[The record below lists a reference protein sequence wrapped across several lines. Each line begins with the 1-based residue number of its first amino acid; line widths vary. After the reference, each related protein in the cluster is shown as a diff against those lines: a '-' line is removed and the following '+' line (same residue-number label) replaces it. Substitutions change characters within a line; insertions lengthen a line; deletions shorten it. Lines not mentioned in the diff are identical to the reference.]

1 MKISKIHLE
10 NYKNI
15 SFGYVENLPDF
26 VVIGGANG
34 CGKSAFLEAI
44 FNVKEAVAPYRG
56 FPERL
61 SQNIISANA
70 HEAKVLVELSF
81 SESDIQYA
89 LDRLDIRCPEN
100 AKLYIKI
107 NKSGETIT
115 DCPNEVR
122 TLLNKFRIGEN
133 APGFLDYFD
142 AHRRINKRDL
152 NNISLDQSPDDIK
165 RNLSQSEDKYSQN
178 KEYLSTLRIRQLVLA
193 EKALKKGLET
203 FESPL
208 DDIQNFFNDFF
219 YPLKFMGIS
228 FDSSPI
234 KFNIETPNGV
244 IDIDELSSGE
254 KEIFH
259 SYIRFHRFSPKGAVI
274 LFDEPDLHLHPE
286 VIKRYLLQLKKTLQG
301 NQLIV
306 TTHSPEIMLGI
317 DSSSLYTI
325 QKTISTEGYSQIYPV
340 VSNENRFELLKDIVG
355 PSGIISFNKKIVFI
369 EGEHSSSDIAVY
381 ETFYPSHK
389 FNLKFVPAKNSFGI
403 NKTSEKIQDLLSSSV
418 DFQEY
423 YCIVDGDLNTKT
435 NEKPASDRLFKL
447 PVYHIE
453 NFLLDE
459 DKIFKSIQKLLRDKN
474 PYKNKEQIS
483 EELKNLILT
492 DSHLDPYSRA
502 LLESKTQKLISDLQ
516 STICKTR
523 KISNFNYEL
532 ESFDTIKAE
541 AKIIL
546 KASIDENEW
555 KNTCI
560 GRELLK
566 AFCGKNNLKYQYLK
580 NLLID
585 ELEKPPEELNEIF
598 KNILLKKEVQSR
610 TAIDALPK
618 RRDVNIDAQI
628 NLDEISI
635 LMDETSPSPDDRKQ
649 RNLLSGELILND
661 YSFNFKEGLC
671 KLNGPNKEILM
682 KIANTLNESGNYYIY
697 NRLESLLK
705 EESDDQGERKNEI
718 IQILGIPA
726 KQ

>member
-1 MKISKIHLE
+1 MKVSKVHIE

-15 SFGYVENLPDF
+15 SFGYIENLPDF

-34 CGKSAFLEAI
+34 CGKSTFLEAI

-56 FPERL
+56 FPEKL

-81 SESDIQYA
+81 SEYDIQYA
-89 LDRLDIRCPEN
+89 FDRLDIRCPN
-100 AKLYIKI
+100 SAKLYTKI

-122 TLLNKFRIGEN
+122 TLLNKFKIGEN
-133 APGFLDYFD
+133 VPGFFDYFD

-165 RNLSQSEDKYSQN
+165 RTLSQSEDKYNQN
-178 KEYLSTLRIRQLVLA
+178 KEYLSTLRIRHLVLA
-193 EKALKKGLET
+193 EKSLKKGLET
-203 FESPL
+203 FKSPL

-219 YPLKFMGIS
+219 YPMKLMDIS

-234 KFNIETPNGV
+234 KFNIETPSGV

-286 VIKRYLLQLKKTLQG
+286 VIKRYLLQLKKTMQG
-301 NQLIV
+301 NQLII
-306 TTHSPEIMLGI
+306 TTHSPEIMLGV

-325 QKTISTEGYSQIYPV
+325 QKGISAEGYSQIYQV
-340 VSNENRFELLKDIVG
+340 ISNENRFDLLKDIVG
-355 PSGIISFNKKIVFI
+355 SSGIISFNKKIVFI

-381 ETFYPSHK
+381 ESFYPSHK
-389 FNLKFVPAKNSFGI
+389 FNLKFVPAKNSLGI

-423 YCIVDGDLNTKT
+423 YCIVDGDLNIKT
-435 NEKPASDRLFKL
+435 NEEPLSERLFRL

-459 DKIFKSIQKLLRDKN
+459 DKIFKSTQKLLRDKN
-474 PYKNKEQIS
+474 PYKNKEQIL
-483 EELKNLILT
+483 EELKTLILS
-492 DSHLDPYSRA
+492 DSHLNPYSRA
-502 LLESKTQKLISDLQ
+502 LLESKTQKVISDFQ
-516 STICKTR
+516 KTICKTR
-523 KISNFNYEL
+523 KIFNFNYEI

-541 AKIIL
+541 AKVSL
-546 KASIDENEW
+546 KTSLDKNEW
-555 KNTCI
+555 KDVCI

-566 AFCGKNNLKYQYLK
+566 AFCRKNNIKYQYLK

-585 ELEKPPEELNEIF
+585 ELEKPPEGLNEIF
-598 KNILLKKEVQSR
+598 KNILKKEGKLN
-610 TAIDALPK
+610 TAIDTLPK
-618 RRDVNIDAQI
+618 KRDVNIDDQI
-628 NLDEISI
+628 NLNEISI
-635 LMDETSPSPDDRKQ
+635 LMDETSPFLDDKRQRK
-649 RNLLSGELILND
+649 LLSGELIFND
-661 YSFNFKEGLC
+661 YSFKFKEGLC
-671 KLNGPNKEILM
+671 KLNGPNKKILM
-682 KIANTLNESGNYYIY
+682 HMANTLNEPGNYYIY
-697 NRLESLLK
+697 NRLESLFK
-705 EESDDQGERKNEI
+705 EELDDHDERKNEL
-718 IQILGIPA
+718 IQILGIPG
-726 KQ
+726 K